1 MLQQILETG
10 FIDPE
15 LLAELSEDQKQI
27 LYVKMRQGQIKRYLA
42 REEAFDK
49 SEKKKKAKTT
59 KKNLKLSFMTGS
71 DGNPWVWVMGNYGND
86 LKYEELVTQND
97 REEVERSRVEDERAA
112 QELAQKEIEEI
123 ARKQKEE
130 LVRRNRE
137 KEAQIRR
144 EEEEKR
150 QRELEELE
158 KKQEKEDAA
167 NIYVNAK
174 EARIAGE
181 RLALEKK
188 QLVEKLLEEEEKRLR
203 ELQDEEQKE
212 LEQEIRKIQGDEVLM
227 KKKAE
232 EIYMSMKELREK
244 RRKEEEDLIQTE
256 WKKSEE
262 KAKKYEQERKM
273 SVRRARERAVQED
286 LLGPMSPPPLPERPV
301 SRHGTAPPIRSPS
314 RDSLPLVPDPVSSV
328 GGTLMRRAR
337 LSRPPKP
344 ESRQAVIQ
352 WFKESEVVR
361 GVLYDKDGKV
371 HPWFHGIL
379 TRTQAETLLA
389 NSPAGTYIV
398 RVSER
403 IWGYTITVKVADR
416 CKHFL
421 IDAGDSHYQFFG
433 DNQQIHFSL
442 ESLLNHHK
450 VTPISSS
457 GKELLLTPLG
467 QQCDPPDYQELV
479 S

>member
-158 KKQEKEDAA
+158 KKQEKFVSK
-167 NIYVNAK
+167 IGGVC
-174 EARIAGE
+174 
-181 RLALEKK
+181 
-188 QLVEKLLEEEEKRLR
+188 LVDFL
-203 ELQDEEQKE
+203 
-212 LEQEIRKIQGDEVLM
+212 
-227 KKKAE
+227 
-232 EIYMSMKELREK
+232 
-244 RRKEEEDLIQTE
+244 
-256 WKKSEE
+256 
-262 KAKKYEQERKM
+262 
-273 SVRRARERAVQED
+273 
-286 LLGPMSPPPLPERPV
+286 SP
-301 SRHGTAPPIRSPS
+301 GK
-314 RDSLPLVPDPVSSV
+314 
-328 GGTLMRRAR
+328 MRR
-337 LSRPPKP
+337 
-344 ESRQAVIQ
+344 I
-352 WFKESEVVR
+352 F
-361 GVLYDKDGKV
+361 
-371 HPWFHGIL
+371 
-379 TRTQAETLLA
+379 T
-389 NSPAGTYIV
+389 
-398 RVSER
+398 
-403 IWGYTITVKVADR
+403 
-416 CKHFL
+416 
-421 IDAGDSHYQFFG
+421 
-433 DNQQIHFSL
+433 
-442 ESLLNHHK
+442 
-450 VTPISSS
+450 
-457 GKELLLTPLG
+457 
-467 QQCDPPDYQELV
+467 
-479 S
+479 